1 MTHFA
6 PPPPARR
13 PRRATSLARAGWA
26 ALLLAAA
33 HGAHAASAGTWT
45 FRVLLGDSDIGEH
58 RFMLS
63 EQDGRRTVRIEAV
76 FAVKLLGLTVYRYR
90 HEATEQWAG
99 DCLARLDAQTDD
111 NGTQLQVA
119 ARPAGERRLQVES
132 PQGRTELGPCVMSFA
147 YWNPAMLEQSALLNA
162 QTGKLETVRVR
173 TLGETSITVRGQPV
187 PARHYAI
194 EGLEQPIELW
204 YSHQGQW
211 LALQSTVA
219 GGRRLRYV
227 LQ

>member
-1 MTHFA
+1 MTEHH
-6 PPPPARR
+6 PTPAFL
-13 PRRATSLARAGWA
+13 PCA
-26 ALLLAAA
+26 ALLCASLCGAASLLAAPA
-33 HGAHAASAGTWT
+33 QAATPGTWT

-58 RFMLS
+58 RFVLH
-63 EQDGRRTVRIEAV
+63 EQDGQRTMRIAAV

-99 DCLARLDAQTDD
+99 NCLARLDAQTDD
-111 NGTQLQVA
+111 NGTRLQVA

-132 PQGRTELGPCVMSFA
+132 SQGSAELGPCVMSFA
-147 YWNPAMLEQSALLNA
+147 YWNPAMLQQSALLNS
-162 QTGKLETVRVR
+162 QTGKLEAVRIR
-173 TLGETSITVRGQPV
+173 ALGETSIPVRGQAQ

-204 YSHQGQW
+204 YSLQGEW